1 MEAMMSEITIK
12 DAEQAVQLAGVPD
25 ADAIRILTA
34 FRPFYEDLV
43 RVMPEV
49 EQVADGD
56 VEGARRER
64 LRLKS
69 IRVGAEKARKML
81 KDGLLREGRAI
92 DAVNKVLVEVLQP
105 HEQRMDEVEKA
116 EERRLAAERKALHDE
131 RFALLGGV
139 CDASAFGDLA
149 AFSAEAFDSLFEA
162 QRLASEARALAAEQ
176 ERIAAEKAEAERKA
190 VEAAERQRLAEEAE
204 RQRVE
209 RERLAA
215 ERAEQE
221 RKAAAE
227 RAAIEAERR
236 AAEEAARAERERVEA
251 ERAAVRA
258 ERERIER
265 EQATRRAEQERAE
278 RGRIAAEQ
286 AEAERLAAEKR
297 RAQLAPDADK
307 IDAYADALAALRCAE
322 CSNGS
327 HLRAEAAVERLV
339 AKLRDFAAE
348 LRQ

>member
-139 CDASAFGDLA
+139 CDASAFGD
-149 AFSAEAFDSLFEA
+149 
-162 QRLASEARALAAEQ
+162 
-176 ERIAAEKAEAERKA
+176 IAAEKAEAERKA

-278 RGRIAAEQ
+278 RERIAAEQ